1 MPEHPDTL
9 IWVAGIKPALVFIW
23 KYPFPDRQFQ
33 RSAINFQQNIENT
46 AKSSLFPAQ
55 GYQRKMKNHFNQRY
69 LLLSLLFLGMFFGS
83 LLYGI
88 ATMKK
93 YSTFIEV
100 EHDYLA
106 GVKLQKMQ
114 KDKAAAA
121 FWKKGIQK
129 FLLAVPKK
137 GYYPSIYED
146 FRYAG
151 FCYHKLGMDKT
162 AIKVLDRALRY
173 HPFSI
178 TDLASRAEAAL
189 QTNDTALAIQ
199 SLKLCQQIYPFSWK
213 ISSSLANTYMKTG
226 KPRRAL
232 PYYLKAWQQKPNNF
246 RLFLS
251 VVNAYTISGNIVEAS
266 RLTNQMATGKLRSK
280 DRKTIISI
288 QQYLAKLKATHGKK
302 K

>member
-1 MPEHPDTL
+1 
-9 IWVAGIKPALVFIW
+9 
-23 KYPFPDRQFQ
+23 
-33 RSAINFQQNIENT
+33 
-46 AKSSLFPAQ
+46 
-55 GYQRKMKNHFNQRY
+55 MKNHFNQRY

-106 GVKLQKMQ
+106 GVKLQKMR

-121 FWKKGIQK
+121 FWKRGIQK

-137 GYYPSIYED
+137 GYYPSIYEG
-146 FRYAG
+146 FRNAG
-151 FCYHKLGMDKT
+151 NCYHKLGMDKA
-162 AIKVLDRALRY
+162 AIKVYDQALCY

-189 QTNDTALAIQ
+189 QINDTALAIQ
-199 SLKLCQQIYPFSWK
+199 SLELCQQIYPFSWK
-213 ISSSLANTYMKTG
+213 IFYSLADTYIKTS
-226 KPRRAL
+226 KPRQAL
-232 PYYLKAWQQKPNNF
+232 PLYLKARQQRPKDF

-266 RLTNQMATGKLRSK
+266 RLTNQMATKKLRSK

-288 QQYLAKLKATHGKK
+288 QKYLARLKATHGKK